1 MDENP
6 VSNQPNPTPVIEPQT
21 SGTVQGTHPFTP
33 IVQPKPIA
41 DTIASPYESLDG
53 DESVSMSTVAA
64 SMSTAS
70 SATNPQQQTVAPQ
83 KEPLKLRDKDTNKLV
98 TRVVAGALVV
108 MLLLFGAGM
117 VSSRLSNNR
126 PVDPVAQLEE
136 QEVASLTD
144 VSSGITV
151 RPSDDTL
158 LVNGSV
164 LATKT
169 LQVIN
174 GSTYGSIAFNGET
187 QDRTYTLPDASGV
200 FCLDSNN
207 CGYLQAD
214 DVITTTIAGVGGNL
228 AIGQGLAMNG
238 STLSSTITQTVQT
251 SVNNSIGSITLQ
263 GTTNQVT
270 VTQNGNV
277 LSLSGPQDLG
287 ITNAPTFAS
296 ISISGIGTQNGNVIC
311 DFSNNCGYSGVN
323 SSFVQGGNSFGLAA
337 VLGTNDN
344 FSLAFETN
352 GATQATLA
360 VGGAFTLQNS
370 TDSTSSFRVMDADGG
385 NPVLNV
391 DTTNERVGIGTAAP
405 AVELDVVGDT
415 VISNRLQIGPT
426 GDDIDQCTTVFF
438 GVLGCDVALDVANTS
453 TGAGGAVYGI
463 YNNTSITPTGT
474 NFATNYGSSNNLFLN
489 GSNNFTSSNIGL
501 SGSAVVANTAGTV
514 SRIVGVDATAAI
526 LTTTSTATVTEA
538 IGMQTGVG
546 VFSTV
551 SGGTITTGYGLQ
563 VSAASVSGTGASI
576 GTNYGI
582 YVNPQTS
589 GTSDFGVAIGAADTQ
604 TLWLSSNADNTTA
617 SAGIA
622 FGSSRDTNLYRSAAN
637 TLRTDDALSV
647 GDDITVTGDILP
659 SADDTYD
666 LGSNSNRWRDLY
678 LGPATLSIGTST
690 ADYKIS
696 YDTGGNALLFNNDQ
710 EDRDFRIAGDTQAN
724 LLYVDAGNNR
734 IGIGTNTPGYELDVV
749 GTINAST
756 SLYVGG
762 TQVCTIGGCTAASGS
777 GNYIQNGTALQT
789 ANFNIQS
796 AGAASVGAIVRGAAS
811 QTAAL
816 QEWQSSAGTV
826 LARITAS
833 GFMQFDSSKGITGT
847 AGDSYLYIGD
857 TARAGASGGKNL
869 YYGSAYY
876 GGYGHEFYGGSA
888 TNMIG
893 VMLVTSSQASKIGLT
908 VKGAASQTGN
918 LQEWQNSSGTAI
930 SSVSAS
936 GAWNLG
942 GTVNIGGITGN
953 AGTLQFF
960 NSGVSL
966 VRSANS
972 GLTINTSGFGY
983 GGGTTITNTASSGVK
998 LTVQGA
1004 AGQTAN
1010 LLEWTNSA
1018 NTVLASVESTGSL
1031 YSPTAPIK
1039 LGYGVALQGESS
1051 SGGGFVDLI
1060 KRGSGNDVYV
1070 GSTSRDVIV
1079 QGNVYASMTVD
1090 GGANGIRLYSTDV
1103 TKVGSIGN
1111 LGSVSNPWNSLWL
1124 QPINATNVAAR
1135 IRGQAGQSA
1144 NLQEWQNSSG
1154 TILSAIA
1161 GDGDIVSTEQI
1172 SIGNMTP
1179 LSGVRLS
1186 VYTNTDVKGLV
1197 VRGSGSQTANLQEWQ
1212 NSTGTVL
1219 ASVSATGAG
1228 SFASLTQNG
1237 NNVCDISNNCSYA
1250 ASSGSTSYIQNGT
1263 TIQTNAN
1270 LAIQSA
1276 SASSVGA
1283 VIRGAASQTANL
1295 QEWQNSAGTT
1305 LTAINSSGLLQMTDL
1320 ANGAEALSFDL
1331 AGWSS
1336 SYRLSLRSETTG
1348 ATWGFHYGD
1357 NATSHITLKNGGVDL
1372 NVTTRINSTNGLV
1385 FAGTGGGFEWRLD
1398 NSTARTFKLQADYT
1412 NSGPTWPVTIFEANG
1427 HTTAASRF
1435 FKLYAP
1441 TTITSATTAQT
1452 TLTLQAMASQTA
1464 NLQEW
1469 KNSSGTV
1476 LTSVGSGGNITLAS
1490 TNGSVNVGT
1499 SQAGYV
1505 SIGTQADYSAI
1516 FSNQA
1521 AMCINTVCMGGNG
1534 SGVLSVVNHTGA
1546 ANTGAVYS
1554 NTLGANN
1561 IASRSNG
1568 AVALQIG
1575 EYVSNTKAHV
1585 GFNIASASTAAA
1597 LFSTSGTGTTNLAVR
1612 AIASQT
1618 ANLQEWQNSSGTIIA
1633 SMSVGGDL
1641 NLLGGRALYSYGT
1654 GDPTT
1659 ADARWGNFY
1668 NNGAA
1673 TRFLTSGK
1681 GAYASAIP
1689 DMYFDKYDGTT
1700 LTNMMILQSSTG
1712 NLGIGTTTIG
1722 TNNRLIVNP
1731 YSTVDNLATAQVN
1744 TNAATNKGL
1753 VVQGF
1758 ASQSANLQEWQNS
1771 SGTALA
1777 RVSASG
1783 QLTATGLVSTQSGS
1797 ANDLYFNRSDTGAVR
1812 IKSNWGGATAYG
1824 VQIQPS
1830 AGSVTS
1836 YASGY
1841 GVLIG
1846 NAFSSSVT
1854 SGNYDILRV
1863 YDNAFNPTSGNSQ
1876 LSGININPI
1885 INQTGTA
1892 TGITRGLYVNPT
1904 LTSAVDFRGVEIANA
1919 SGFGLYQS
1927 GASAKNYLAGNL
1939 GIGTTNPTSAIE
1951 IVRGTGGAETKLLDL
1966 RSGTTTAN
1974 TSTTLKFTNS
1984 DVTGSNIGSAITSI
1998 RTNAVSNGDSDLI
2011 FKTSEGF
2018 SLLQGM
2024 VLKSSGNVG
2033 IGETTPLAKLQ
2044 VTNTTAAT
2052 VATIIKGA
2060 SAQSANLQEWQNSSG
2075 TVLSSVSSSGA
2086 IYAGTSYSFT
2096 GDTDT
2101 SIYRNGID
2109 QIRMNFGGLD
2119 RIQMD
2124 NNSVLIN
2131 NKLAVANSISAG
2143 GPTFGTVEKFRVNAP
2158 TTIDN
2163 SASSILSSSA
2173 STDKALVI
2181 QGAASQTANIFE
2193 VQASNGGVYTS
2204 VSNNGL
2210 LTSTNITA
2218 TNTLS
2223 LGGGSASTSGAIRL
2237 VNTQAINWRNA
2248 ANGANVYGIA
2258 VTSSDVVQLAA
2269 PVTTNDSAASVSIG
2283 TTAAAKKGL
2292 VIQGSA
2298 AQSANLQEWQNSSGT
2313 ALLSIGSTG
2322 LISSSAT
2329 GSEHDF
2335 GVSQGARFGS
2345 FIRIGS
2351 GGGGASAGVVRLF
2364 NSHVINW
2371 RNAANSANIG
2381 ITVNGSDT
2389 LQLGAAATTPDALS
2403 DTTIGTSATTR
2414 KGLVIQGLASQTA
2427 NLQEWQSSTGTVL
2440 ASISSAGNLTVVNAT
2455 VNGTLVVN
2463 GASTFNGNI
2472 TVNGQ
2477 IITGNASGSTTVT
2490 VDTAGA
2496 GTGATA
2502 SISGNDT
2509 SGVIT
2514 INTGTGA
2521 AAGKLAT
2528 ITFSAAFP
2536 SSPNVVITPKAIP
2549 GGGAYPQYHYDSA
2562 TGTFDLSSFN
2572 ALTDSSTYTF
2582 SYFIVD

>member
-1 MDENP
+1 M
-6 VSNQPNPTPVIEPQT
+6 SNQPNPTPVIEPQT

-876 GGYGHEFYGGSA
+876 GGYGHEFFGGSA
-888 TNMIG
+888 TNMLG
-893 VMLVTSSQASKIGLT
+893 VMLITSSQASKIGLT
-908 VKGAASQTGN
+908 VRGAASQTGN
-918 LQEWQNSSGTAI
+918 LQEWQNSAGTAI
-930 SSVSAS
+930 SNVTSS
-936 GAWNLG
+936 GSWNVGATL
-942 GTVNIGGITGN
+942 NIGGATGN
-953 AGTLQFF
+953 TGTLQFF
-960 NSGVSL
+960 NSGVS
-966 VRSANS
+966 VARSANS
-972 GLTINTSGFGY
+972 GLTINTSGSGY
-983 GGGTTITNTASSGVK
+983 AGGTTITNGTADSVK
-998 LTVQGA
+998 LTVRGA
-1004 AGQTAN
+1004 ASQTSN
-1010 LLEWTNSA
+1010 LQDWSNSSD
-1018 NTVLASVESTGSL
+1018 TVLTSIQSTGSL

-1039 LGYGVALQGESS
+1039 LGYNVELQGEYST
-1051 SGGGFVDLI
+1051 GGGFVNLI
-1060 KRGSGNDVYV
+1060 KRGSGNDVTV
-1070 GSTSRDVIV
+1070 GNTTSDTKINANTYLDLTNSG
-1079 QGNVYASMTVD
+1079 GNGLRISSYNV
-1090 GGANGIRLYSTDV
+1090 NKYS
-1103 TKVGSIGN
+1103 SIGY
-1111 LGSVSNPWNSLWL
+1111 LGSASAFWNALWL
-1124 QPINATNVAAR
+1124 QPVNATSVAGT
-1135 IRGQAGQSA
+1135 IRAQAAQNA
-1144 NLQEWQNSSG
+1144 NLVEWQDSAG
-1154 TILSAIA
+1154 TVKTAIA
-1161 GDGDIVSTEQI
+1161 ADGDIVSTEQI
-1172 SIGNMTP
+1172 SIGNVTP
-1179 LSGVRLS
+1179 ISGVRLS
-1186 VYTNTDVKGLV
+1186 VYASTGTVKGLV
-1197 VRGSGSQTANLQEWQ
+1197 VRA
-1212 NSTGTVL
+1212 
-1219 ASVSATGAG
+1219 AG
-1228 SFASLTQNG
+1228 
-1237 NNVCDISNNCSYA
+1237 
-1250 ASSGSTSYIQNGT
+1250 
-1263 TIQTNAN
+1263 
-1270 LAIQSA
+1270 
-1276 SASSVGA
+1276 
-1283 VIRGAASQTANL
+1283 
-1295 QEWQNSAGTT
+1295 
-1305 LTAINSSGLLQMTDL
+1305 
-1320 ANGAEALSFDL
+1320 
-1331 AGWSS
+1331 
-1336 SYRLSLRSETTG
+1336 
-1348 ATWGFHYGD
+1348 
-1357 NATSHITLKNGGVDL
+1357 
-1372 NVTTRINSTNGLV
+1372 
-1385 FAGTGGGFEWRLD
+1385 
-1398 NSTARTFKLQADYT
+1398 
-1412 NSGPTWPVTIFEANG
+1412 
-1427 HTTAASRF
+1427 
-1435 FKLYAP
+1435 
-1441 TTITSATTAQT
+1441 
-1452 TLTLQAMASQTA
+1452 
-1464 NLQEW
+1464 
-1469 KNSSGTV
+1469 
-1476 LTSVGSGGNITLAS
+1476 
-1490 TNGSVNVGT
+1490 
-1499 SQAGYV
+1499 
-1505 SIGTQADYSAI
+1505 
-1516 FSNQA
+1516 
-1521 AMCINTVCMGGNG
+1521 
-1534 SGVLSVVNHTGA
+1534 
-1546 ANTGAVYS
+1546 
-1554 NTLGANN
+1554 
-1561 IASRSNG
+1561 
-1568 AVALQIG
+1568 
-1575 EYVSNTKAHV
+1575 
-1585 GFNIASASTAAA
+1585 
-1597 LFSTSGTGTTNLAVR
+1597 
-1612 AIASQT
+1612 SQT
-1618 ANLQEWQNSSGTIIA
+1618 ANLQEWQNSSGT
-1633 SMSVGGDL
+1633 
-1641 NLLGGRALYSYGT
+1641 
-1654 GDPTT
+1654 
-1659 ADARWGNFY
+1659 
-1668 NNGAA
+1668 
-1673 TRFLTSGK
+1673 
-1681 GAYASAIP
+1681 
-1689 DMYFDKYDGTT
+1689 
-1700 LTNMMILQSSTG
+1700 
-1712 NLGIGTTTIG
+1712 
-1722 TNNRLIVNP
+1722 
-1731 YSTVDNLATAQVN
+1731 
-1744 TNAATNKGL
+1744 
-1753 VVQGF
+1753 
-1758 ASQSANLQEWQNS
+1758 
-1771 SGTALA
+1771 ALA
-1777 RVSASG
+1777 SVNASG

-1939 GIGTTNPTSAIE
+1939 GIGTTSAQAKLHISQTGISSSGQEVLRLSGEVIAATPGSGPKILFTAVDGTTPVASLQAYTFGASDVGLALGTGYNNVTNKLFINNAGNVGIGTSSPSSALE
-1951 IVRGTGGAETKLLDL
+1951 IVRGTGGAETKVLDL

-1984 DVTGSNIGSAITSI
+1984 DVTGSNIGSAITSV

-2011 FKTSEGF
+2011 FRTSEGF

-2060 SAQSANLQEWQNSSG
+2060 SAQSANLQEWQSSAGAVLSSINASGSFVNNGGAAGLSFGANNRTNLSAGGVVTFTSIRTSGDQYTAIGDTSQESMVLQSNGIFFANGGSTLMNILSATGNVGINNASAPNRLTVNTATTADSSAQLLLSTNGTTNKGLVVQGVASQTANLQEWQNSSG
-2075 TVLSSVSSSGA
+2075 TVLGSVKSDGSLVVGSGNQYLGTASLTVRGTGAVQSAFIQNTASSSTGGSGIIGIQDDGA
-2086 IYAGTSYSFT
+2086 ATSSGDRLGYILLGGAYDASNNAYHSAGITAFASQDFASGSGGSELRFEVMANNSSTRTLRVAIPQGLDGFT
-2096 GDTDT
+2096 FGASQDTNL
-2101 SIYRNGID
+2101 YRNGTGTLKTNGTL
-2109 QIRMNFGGLD
+2109 QVGG
-2119 RIQMD
+2119 
-2124 NNSVLIN
+2124 N
-2131 NKLAVANSISAG
+2131 ISFD
-2143 GPTFGTVEKFRVNAP
+2143 PT
-2158 TTIDN
+2158 
-2163 SASSILSSSA
+2163 SASSFYGTSVGGVVQVTSA
-2173 STDKALVI
+2173 TATAKGLVVK
-2181 QGAASQTANIFE
+2181 GAAS
-2193 VQASNGGVYTS
+2193 
-2204 VSNNGL
+2204 
-2210 LTSTNITA
+2210 
-2218 TNTLS
+2218 
-2223 LGGGSASTSGAIRL
+2223 
-2237 VNTQAINWRNA
+2237 
-2248 ANGANVYGIA
+2248 
-2258 VTSSDVVQLAA
+2258 
-2269 PVTTNDSAASVSIG
+2269 
-2283 TTAAAKKGL
+2283 
-2292 VIQGSA
+2292 
-2298 AQSANLQEWQNSSGT
+2298 QSANLQEWQNSSST
-2313 ALLSIGSTG
+2313 VLLSVGSTG
-2322 LISSSAT
+2322 VINSNAT
-2329 GSEHDF
+2329 GTEHDL
-2335 GVSQGARFGS
+2335 GVNLGIRVGTFIRFGG
-2345 FIRIGS
+2345 GS
-2351 GGGGASAGVVRLF
+2351 GGASSGVVRMF
-2364 NSHVINW
+2364 NNSAVNW
-2371 RNAANSANIG
+2371 RNAANTGNIG
-2381 ITVNGSDT
+2381 ITVNASDT

-2477 IITGNASGSTTVT
+2477 IITGNASGSTTVA

-2496 GTGATA
+2496 GTGASA